1 MAKGHDAV
9 AKRLAEVSAE
19 FEESLEGEDM
29 TSARRAKLRRAA
41 ELTVL
46 AEVTRSNALLGS
58 ATVASVVSIEEI
70 AQEARG
76 ALGVVEIAT
85 RDDLEAIIAKD
96 GPTIIRALVGL
107 AKGGD
112 TAALRMVADRLLP
125 VRERVLELSDFP
137 EIREV
142 KDLPIA
148 AAYITRCVA
157 QGRVYAI

>member
-1 MAKGHDAV
+1 M
-9 AKRLAEVSAE
+9 
-19 FEESLEGEDM
+19 
-29 TSARRAKLRRAA
+29 
-41 ELTVL
+41 
-46 AEVTRSNALLGS
+46 
-58 ATVASVVSIEEI
+58 
-70 AQEARG
+70 
-76 ALGVVEIAT
+76 AT

-96 GPTIIRALVGL
+96 GPTIIKALVGL

-157 QGRVYAI
+157 QGRVTPSEGSSLMGLLSGARQAHEVADLAERLAVIEQKLNSP

>member
-1 MAKGHDAV
+1 M
-9 AKRLAEVSAE
+9 
-19 FEESLEGEDM
+19 
-29 TSARRAKLRRAA
+29 
-41 ELTVL
+41 
-46 AEVTRSNALLGS
+46 
-58 ATVASVVSIEEI
+58 
-70 AQEARG
+70 
-76 ALGVVEIAT
+76 AT

-96 GPTIIRALVGL
+96 GPAIIKALVGL

-157 QGRVYAI
+157 QGRVTPSEGSSLMGLLSRISRAPSSASSASLFSTNGTMRLRP